1 MQIAHR
7 KRWIAG
13 EGMKSYMNAKKA
25 GLLALA
31 FLVISAQYSCGT
43 DKAQQTEEEVQEV
56 AEAPAEEQEETQPEI
71 TPGEMQGPQLEAEE
85 PENSEPQGDPDH
97 HPEPPPEE
105 EIQNGTGDG
114 ALSPPSDASS
124 GSVFGGTQSSGAVTD
139 EALSGLLSSLA
150 FPTNNGSWSAYVCNI
165 SANTEGSVNE
175 HRMQAASL
183 IKLYIMGAAYENYD
197 NLAAQYGQ
205 GNVDSNLRSMITVS
219 DNDAANTL
227 TGYLGGGDAAVG
239 MNVVN
244 EYCSVNG
251 YSNTHMGRLL
261 LHSNELDDNYTSPA
275 DCGHFLKK
283 VYDGW
288 KAGDP
293 RAAAQFNLLAGQE
306 RRNKIPARMPAGV
319 SVANKT
325 GELADVEND
334 AGIIYNTQNDLILV
348 FMSEQLSEAG
358 SAQSTIAA
366 LSRQI
371 YDYYQQ

>member
-1 MQIAHR
+1 M
-7 KRWIAG
+7 
-13 EGMKSYMNAKKA
+13 
-25 GLLALA
+25 
-31 FLVISAQYSCGT
+31 
-43 DKAQQTEEEVQEV
+43 

-85 PENSEPQGDPDH
+85 RK
-97 HPEPPPEE
+97 
-105 EIQNGTGDG
+105 IQNHREIRIIIRSRRLRRRYRMAQRTERFH
-114 ALSPPSDASS
+114 LRQMLHQE
-124 GSVFGGTQSSGAVTD
+124 VFGGTQSSGAVTD

-219 DNDAANTL
+219 DNDATNTL

-283 VYDGW
+283 IYDGW
-288 KAGDP
+288 KSGDP
-293 RAAAQFNLLAGQE
+293 KAAAQFDLLAAQE

-371 YDYYQQ
+371 YDYYQL

>member
-1 MQIAHR
+1 
-7 KRWIAG
+7 
-13 EGMKSYMNAKKA
+13 MNAKKA

-31 FLVISAQYSCGT
+31 FLVISAQSSCGT

-71 TPGEMQGPQLEAEE
+71 TPGEMQGPQPEAEE
-85 PENSEPQGDPDH
+85 PENPEPQGDPDH

-139 EALSGLLSSLA
+139 ESLSGLLSSLA

-205 GNVDSNLRSMITVS
+205 GNVDSNLRSMI
-219 DNDAANTL
+219 
-227 TGYLGGGDAAVG
+227 
-239 MNVVN
+239 
-244 EYCSVNG
+244 
-251 YSNTHMGRLL
+251 
-261 LHSNELDDNYTSPA
+261 
-275 DCGHFLKK
+275 
-283 VYDGW
+283 
-288 KAGDP
+288 
-293 RAAAQFNLLAGQE
+293 
-306 RRNKIPARMPAGV
+306 
-319 SVANKT
+319 
-325 GELADVEND
+325 
-334 AGIIYNTQNDLILV
+334 
-348 FMSEQLSEAG
+348 LSA
-358 SAQSTIAA
+358 TMM
-366 LSRQI
+366 RQI
-371 YDYYQQ
+371 LLPDIWEAETLLWE